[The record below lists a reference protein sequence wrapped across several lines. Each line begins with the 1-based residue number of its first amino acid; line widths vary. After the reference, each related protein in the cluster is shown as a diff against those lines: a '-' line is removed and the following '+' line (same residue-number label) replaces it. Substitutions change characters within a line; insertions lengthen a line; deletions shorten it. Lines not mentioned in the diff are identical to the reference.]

1 MCIRDRFWAT
11 HKLSPNKIGIY
22 FAKSEDPLDYT
33 EVICEQAKSG
43 NCSHRFDVPG
53 EYFFS
58 SGIVA
63 QKDAFKLAFGGKIV
77 VLAKEDVEVDVA
89 VFVAGKSLI
98 C

>member
-1 MCIRDRFWAT
+1 M
-11 HKLSPNKIGIY
+11 
-22 FAKSEDPLDYT
+22 
-33 EVICEQAKSG
+33 
-43 NCSHRFDVPG
+43 PG

-58 SGIVA
+58 SGVVA